1 MEPHCNYFRS
11 GLLIA
16 HFYITNNL
24 HFAHRKPREVPE
36 MSNRGPETYRH
47 LLVHFGTN
55 IGGNLKTLFLHIAFC
70 CELLLT
76 SSCIKAQVLLP
87 QYSVW
92 ERFAF
97 SNQQAVESR
106 EAEERFARFL
116 LNLEQQTPTQQEEQ
130 IGTLL
135 TKAEQNNATARF
147 LLLADKY
154 LHDPNSPY
162 RNDERYLLF
171 LQYAATHQLADYTTN
186 PRYQKHYTMVQKNRV
201 GHKATDFPY
210 TTQAGEKGRLYKLC
224 QYVKKQ
230 LENQHAHFAQKGV
243 LVVAVYI
250 DDEVEAWRK
259 AHYPSAWL
267 SVYAPEIDKQDLY
280 DIKALPTLYLLDTQK
295 RVVLKDAQI
304 DKVVSYYE

>member
-1 MEPHCNYFRS
+1 
-11 GLLIA
+11 
-16 HFYITNNL
+16 
-24 HFAHRKPREVPE
+24 
-36 MSNRGPETYRH
+36 
-47 LLVHFGTN
+47 
-55 IGGNLKTLFLHIAFC
+55 LKTFFLHITLFIYG
-70 CELLLT
+70 LLLIN
-76 SSCIKAQVLLP
+76 SPIAAQVLLP

-92 ERFAF
+92 EGFAF
-97 SNQQAVESR
+97 DDKQSVESR
-106 EAEERFARFL
+106 GAEGRFARFL
-116 LNLEQQTPTQQEEQ
+116 LSLEQQTPTQQAEQ
-130 IGTLL
+130 IGNLL
-135 TKAEQNNATARF
+135 AKAEQYNTTARF

-210 TTQAGEKGRLYKLC
+210 TTQAGEKGRLYQLQSRYILLFFHDPDCDEC

-230 LENQHAHFAQKGV
+230 LENQHAYFAQKGV
-243 LVVAVYI
+243 QVVAVYI

-267 SVYAPEIDKQDLY
+267 SVYAPEIDRQDLY
-280 DIKALPTLYLLDTQK
+280 DIQALPTLYLLDTQK

>member
-1 MEPHCNYFRS
+1 M
-11 GLLIA
+11 
-16 HFYITNNL
+16 
-24 HFAHRKPREVPE
+24 K
-36 MSNRGPETYRH
+36 TY
-47 LLVHFGTN
+47 L
-55 IGGNLKTLFLHIAFC
+55 LHIV
-70 CELLLT
+70 LLLF
-76 SSCIKAQVLLP
+76 CGLWIINNPLCAQVLLP

-92 ERFAF
+92 EGFAF
-97 SNQQAVESR
+97 DDKQSVESR
-106 EAEERFARFL
+106 GAEERFARFL
-116 LNLEQQTPTQQEEQ
+116 LSLEQQTPTQQAEQ
-130 IGTLL
+130 IGNLL
-135 TKAEQNNATARF
+135 AKAEQNNATARF

-210 TTQAGEKGRLYKLC
+210 TTQAGEEGRLYQLQRRYILLFFHDPDCEEC
-224 QYVKKQ
+224 QYVKQQ
-230 LENQHAHFAQKGV
+230 LENQHAYFAQKGV

-250 DDEVEAWRK
+250 DDEVGAWRK
-259 AHYPSAWL
+259 AHYPSTWL
-267 SVYAPEIDKQDLY
+267 SVYAPEIDRQDLY

-304 DKVVSYYE
+304 DKIVSYYE

>member
-1 MEPHCNYFRS
+1 M
-11 GLLIA
+11 
-16 HFYITNNL
+16 
-24 HFAHRKPREVPE
+24 
-36 MSNRGPETYRH
+36 
-47 LLVHFGTN
+47 
-55 IGGNLKTLFLHIAFC
+55 KTFFLHITLFIYG
-70 CELLLT
+70 LLLIN
-76 SSCIKAQVLLP
+76 SPIVAQVLLP

-92 ERFAF
+92 EGFAF

-106 EAEERFARFL
+106 EAEERFAHFL
-116 LNLEQQTPTQQEEQ
+116 LGLERVPPAQQAEQ
-130 IGTLL
+130 IGELL
-135 TKAEQNNATARF
+135 TKVEKSNATARF
-147 LLLADKY
+147 LTLAEKY
-154 LHDPNSPY
+154 LYDPNSPY

-210 TTQAGEKGRLYKLC
+210 TTQAGEKGRLYQLQSRYILLFFHDPDCDEC

-267 SVYAPEIDKQDLY
+267 SVYAPEIDRQDLY

>member
-1 MEPHCNYFRS
+1 MNTF
-11 GLLIA
+11 
-16 HFYITNNL
+16 
-24 HFAHRKPREVPE
+24 
-36 MSNRGPETYRH
+36 
-47 LLVHFGTN
+47 
-55 IGGNLKTLFLHIAFC
+55 FLHITLFIYG
-70 CELLLT
+70 LLLINSPIT
-76 SSCIKAQVLLP
+76 AQVLLP

-92 ERFAF
+92 EGFAF

-116 LNLEQQTPTQQEEQ
+116 LGLEQQTPTQQAEQ
-130 IGTLL
+130 IGNLL
-135 TKAEQNNATARF
+135 AKAEQYNTTARF

-201 GHKATDFPY
+201 GHKATDFSY
-210 TTQAGEKGRLYKLC
+210 TTQAGEKGRLYQLQSRYILLFFHDPDCDEC

-230 LENQHAHFAQKGV
+230 LENQHAYFAQKGV
-243 LVVAVYI
+243 QVVAVYI

-280 DIKALPTLYLLDTQK
+280 DIKALPTLYLLESQK
-295 RVVLKDAQI
+295 RVVLKDARI
-304 DKVVSYYE
+304 DTVVSYNF

>member
-1 MEPHCNYFRS
+1 MK
-11 GLLIA
+11 I
-16 HFYITNNL
+16 YI
-24 HFAHRKPREVPE
+24 
-36 MSNRGPETYRH
+36 
-47 LLVHFGTN
+47 
-55 IGGNLKTLFLHIAFC
+55 LHIALFVC
-70 CELLLT
+70 GLLLINSPIT
-76 SSCIKAQVLLP
+76 AQVLLP

-92 ERFAF
+92 EGFAF
-97 SNQQAVESR
+97 DDKQSVESR
-106 EAEERFARFL
+106 GTEERFARFL
-116 LNLEQQTPTQQEEQ
+116 LSLEQQTPTQQAEQ
-130 IGTLL
+130 IGNLL
-135 TKAEQNNATARF
+135 AKAEQYNTTARF

-210 TTQAGEKGRLYKLC
+210 TTQAGEKGRLYQLQSKYILLFFHDPDCEEC

-243 LVVAVYI
+243 QVVAVYI

-259 AHYPSAWL
+259 AHYPSVWL
-267 SVYAPEIDKQDLY
+267 SMYAPEIDLQDLY
-280 DIKALPTLYLLDTQK
+280 DIKALPTLYLLDSQK
-295 RVVLKDAQI
+295 RVVLKDARVEQVI
-304 DKVVSYYE
+304 Q

>member
-1 MEPHCNYFRS
+1 M
-11 GLLIA
+11 
-16 HFYITNNL
+16 
-24 HFAHRKPREVPE
+24 
-36 MSNRGPETYRH
+36 
-47 LLVHFGTN
+47 
-55 IGGNLKTLFLHIAFC
+55 KTSFLHIA
-70 CELLLT
+70 LLLCGLFLVNHST
-76 SSCIKAQVLLP
+76 TAQVLLP

-92 ERFAF
+92 EGFAF

-116 LNLEQQTPTQQEEQ
+116 LNLEQQTPTQQAEQ
-130 IGTLL
+130 IGALL
-135 TKAEQNNATARF
+135 AEAEQYNATARF

-162 RNDERYLLF
+162 RDDEQYLLF

-201 GHKATDFPY
+201 GTHAADFPF
-210 TTQAGEKGRLYKLC
+210 TTQAGEEGHLYGVQSPYILLFFHDPNCEEC
-224 QYVKKQ
+224 QWVKQQ
-230 LENQHAHFAQKGV
+230 LESQHAHFAQKGV

-259 AHYPSAWL
+259 AHYPSTWL

-295 RVVLKDAQI
+295 RVILKDAQI

>member
-1 MEPHCNYFRS
+1 MKTYLLHIVLLLFY
-11 GLLIA
+11 GLW
-16 HFYITNNL
+16 ITNNPL
-24 HFAHRKPREVPE
+24 
-36 MSNRGPETYRH
+36 
-47 LLVHFGTN
+47 
-55 IGGNLKTLFLHIAFC
+55 C
-70 CELLLT
+70 
-76 SSCIKAQVLLP
+76 AQVLLP
-87 QYSVW
+87 QYSIW
-92 ERFAF
+92 EGFAF
-97 SNQQAVESR
+97 SNQQTVESR

-116 LNLEQQTPTQQEEQ
+116 LSLEQQTPTQQAEQ
-130 IGTLL
+130 IGNLL
-135 TKAEQNNATARF
+135 AKAEQYNTTARF

-210 TTQAGEKGRLYKLC
+210 TTQAGEKGRLYQLQSKYILLFFHDPDCEEC

-230 LENQHAHFAQKGV
+230 LENQHAHFVQKGV
-243 LVVAVYI
+243 QVVAVYI

-259 AHYPSAWL
+259 AYYPSAWL

-280 DIKALPTLYLLDTQK
+280 DIKALPSLYLLDYQK
-295 RVVLKDAQI
+295 RVVLKDARIEQVI
-304 DKVVSYYE
+304 Q

>member
-1 MEPHCNYFRS
+1 MQ
-11 GLLIA
+11 
-16 HFYITNNL
+16 
-24 HFAHRKPREVPE
+24 V
-36 MSNRGPETYRH
+36 
-47 LLVHFGTN
+47 
-55 IGGNLKTLFLHIAFC
+55 KTSFLHIA
-70 CELLLT
+70 LLLCGLFLVNHST
-76 SSCIKAQVLLP
+76 TAQVLLP

-92 ERFAF
+92 EGFAF
-97 SNQQAVESR
+97 GNQQAVESR
-106 EAEERFARFL
+106 DAEERFARFL
-116 LNLEQQTPTQQEEQ
+116 LSLEQQTSTQQAEQ
-130 IGTLL
+130 IGALL
-135 TKAEQNNATARF
+135 AKAEQNNATARF

-171 LQYAATHQLADYTTN
+171 LQYAATHQLTDYTTN

-210 TTQAGEKGRLYKLC
+210 TTQAGEKGRLYQLQSKYILLFFHDPDCDEC

-230 LENQHAHFAQKGV
+230 LENQHAYFAQKGV
-243 LVVAVYI
+243 QVVAVYI

-280 DIKALPTLYLLDTQK
+280 DIKALPTLYLLESQK
-295 RVVLKDAQI
+295 RVVLKDARVDI
-304 DKVVSYYE
+304 VVSYNF

>member
-1 MEPHCNYFRS
+1 M
-11 GLLIA
+11 
-16 HFYITNNL
+16 
-24 HFAHRKPREVPE
+24 
-36 MSNRGPETYRH
+36 
-47 LLVHFGTN
+47 
-55 IGGNLKTLFLHIAFC
+55 KTSLLHIA
-70 CELLLT
+70 LLLCGLLLINSPIT
-76 SSCIKAQVLLP
+76 AQFLLP

-92 ERFAF
+92 EGFAF

-116 LNLEQQTPTQQEEQ
+116 LSLEHQTPTQQAKQ
-130 IGTLL
+130 IGALL

-171 LQYAATHQLADYTTN
+171 LQYAATHQFTDYTTN
-186 PRYQKHYTMVQKNRV
+186 PRYQKHYTMGQKNRV

-210 TTQAGEKGRLYKLC
+210 TTQAGEKGRLYNLQSRYILLFFHDPDCEEC
-224 QYVKKQ
+224 QFVKKQ
-230 LENQHAHFAQKGV
+230 LENQHAYFAQKGV
-243 LVVAVYI
+243 QVVAVYI

-280 DIKALPTLYLLDTQK
+280 DIKALPTLYLLESQK
-295 RVVLKDAQI
+295 RVVLKDARAEQ
-304 DKVVSYYE
+304 VMQ